1 MIRVTEF
8 VHLRA
13 DADPEV
19 VDRLVDAH
27 RRLAG
32 EVDAVAAEAAPTTPN
47 SHNAGDVMLLTAY
60 ADDDS
65 ARTWTTR
72 SLRHVGRAAAARA
85 VPARHVETARYRQGP
100 VDLREPALRDGIQ
113 RTLLV
118 HVDPDTA
125 AASVG
130 RFEHDLRDMPRYID
144 SIRNSSLSRIDAV
157 DASLGPAYTH
167 VWEQE
172 FVDLDGLTGPY
183 MLHAYHWSQVDP
195 WFDAQ
200 APGAIVDPTLVHAAC
215 GLRRSILAHER

>member
-1 MIRVTEF
+1 MQPLLE
-8 VHLRA
+8 HC
-13 DADPEV
+13 
-19 VDRLVDAH
+19 AH
-27 RRLAG
+27 
-32 EVDAVAAEAAPTTPN
+32 
-47 SHNAGDVMLLTAY
+47 
-60 ADDDS
+60 
-65 ARTWTTR
+65 
-72 SLRHVGRAAAARA
+72 
-85 VPARHVETARYRQGP
+85 HVETARYRQGP
-100 VDLREPALRDGIQ
+100 VEVREPALREGIQ

-118 HVDPDTA
+118 HVDPVKGE
-125 AASVG
+125 AASVR

-215 GLRRSILAHER
+215 GLRRSILAHEG

>member
-1 MIRVTEF
+1 MIRVTVF

-32 EVDAVAAEAAPTTPN
+32 EVDAVAADAAPTTPN
-47 SHNAGDVMLLTAY
+47 SHNAGDVMLLTVY
-60 ADDDS
+60 ADDDALNVDNAIATPRRSCSRCSSS
-65 ARTWTTR
+65 ARYMSRPRGTGRDR
-72 SLRHVGRAAAARA
+72 STSVSRPCATGSNA
-85 VPARHVETARYRQGP
+85 PCS
-100 VDLREPALRDGIQ
+100 
-113 RTLLV
+113 V

-200 APGAIVDPTLVHAAC
+200 APEAIVDPTLVHAAC

>member
-1 MIRVTEF
+1 MIRVTAF

-32 EVDAVAAEAAPTTPN
+32 EVGAVAADAAPTTPN

-60 ADDDS
+60 ADDD
-65 ARTWTTR
+65 ARERGQRDRYAT
-72 SLRHVGRAAAARA
+72 SVVQPLLEQC
-85 VPARHVETARYRQGP
+85 ARHVETARYRQGP

-200 APGAIVDPTLVHAAC
+200 APEAIVDPTLVHAAC